1 MTWRRKENNNYNNKS
16 LILLGKVSNIDH
28 MKSFGSI
35 KDQIS
40 RDIIIQH
47 EIPLTTFSIVL
58 LGLSVPF
65 SFVTGLNTIQCTL
78 PTSASNGLLCK
89 CSNYLNIFSV
99 IFSSNHATPI
109 SPLMPSQNKKLETLL
124 KVLNNL
130 ECPPQGESWHSA
142 KISGILLE
150 PLGSTNLPLYKSL
163 PFLNSYPA

>member
-16 LILLGKVSNIDH
+16 LILLGKVSNIQH

-109 SPLMPSQNKKLETLL
+109 SPHAVIHNHFISCPFFCGHASILKFSLTLL
-124 KVLNNL
+124 
-130 ECPPQGESWHSA
+130 PPFSHVV
-142 KISGILLE
+142 
-150 PLGSTNLPLYKSL
+150 PLKPNIHYHRVYSEV
-163 PFLNSYPA
+163 